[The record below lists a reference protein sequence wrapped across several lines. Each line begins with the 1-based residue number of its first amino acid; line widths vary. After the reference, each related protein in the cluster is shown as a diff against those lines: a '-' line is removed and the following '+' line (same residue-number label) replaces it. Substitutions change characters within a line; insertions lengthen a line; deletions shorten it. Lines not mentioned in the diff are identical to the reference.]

1 MLEKKEDILIVDS
14 KTASMGQGYLVLE
27 CAKYSKE
34 GVEFEKIKSY
44 VQKKLIEKQK
54 QVEEQSSELASKIE
68 KLN

>member
-1 MLEKKEDILIVDS
+1 MS
-14 KTASMGQGYLVLE
+14 
-27 CAKYSKE
+27 KYSQQKILTE
-34 GVEFEKIKSY
+34 LDKLTENELYVEFEKIKSY